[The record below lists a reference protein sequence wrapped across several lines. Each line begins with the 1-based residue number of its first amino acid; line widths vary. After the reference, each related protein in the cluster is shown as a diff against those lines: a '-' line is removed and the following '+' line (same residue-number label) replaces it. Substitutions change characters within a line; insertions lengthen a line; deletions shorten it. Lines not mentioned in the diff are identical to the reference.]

1 MLLVCLLEPNKEL
14 KSPGKVL
21 LLCPLELKSSS
32 QLTHREGRQKKG
44 HDKESNVSQGQA
56 RHRRGAVS
64 QPGERKDGWMR

>member
-32 QLTHREGRQKKG
+32 QLTHREGRQKKATT
-44 HDKESNVSQGQA
+44 KSPMSA
-56 RHRRGAVS
+56 RVRRGIV
-64 QPGERKDGWMR
+64 GGL